1 MRSSTYTHYESHTS
15 PEAQYRL
22 YTILKALELEKPIRR
37 ATAHRAT
44 NDGYVYTA
52 TPKTNHEV
60 AQVFGTITL
69 QPGERIKIVCP
80 HGVTGR
86 IEAMP
91 VKSNNREKGEEP
103 PLLLVSD
110 D

>member
-52 TPKTNHEV
+52 SPMTNHEV
-60 AQVFGTITL
+60 AQVFGTITI

-86 IEAMP
+86 IEATP
-91 VKSNNREKGEEP
+91 IKSDNGEKEELP
-103 PLLLVSD
+103 PLLVSD